1 MALGIIGLFEAIEVT
16 EDEGQGHPVGQRPEV
31 FRKAPAVADASQLVR
46 RAEALEGPEDIAVA
60 QHDGQEQGQRR

>member
-1 MALGIIGLFEAIEVT
+1 MALSIIDLLKAVEVA

-31 FRKAPAVADASQLVR
+31 FRKAPSVADASQLVR
-46 RAEALEGPEDIAVA
+46 RTDAFEGPEDIAVA